1 MKLSIKL
8 VMMSLFLTPALSEVR
23 AEDRIELEGTAIFGN
38 QELPKV
44 LYIVPWKDSELPQ
57 LNEPPLESLIDEA
70 LSPIDRS
77 EFRRQVIYY
86 DALSIQPDDVK

>member
-1 MKLSIKL
+1 MKMLICLLLITATSMVL
-8 VMMSLFLTPALSEVR
+8 

-57 LNEPPLESLIDEA
+57 LHEPPLESLIDEA
-70 LSPIDRS
+70 LAPIDRS

-86 DALSIQPDDVK
+86 DALSIQADKPK